1 MAPTDF
7 DNFDAESRG
16 NPRAVVGTGGPASL
30 GNRSDAFDGQS
41 SALGNVLDRQARQ
54 LEQMLDRFHAFS
66 LPTNRHQ
73 SKRDRVR
80 GSGTHLKFS
89 ALGATVE

>member
-30 GNRSDAFDGQS
+30 GDRRDALDGQS
-41 SALGNVLDRQARQ
+41 SPLGNVLDREARQ

-66 LPTNRHQ
+66 LSTNKYQ
-73 SKRDRVR
+73 SKRHRLGV
-80 GSGTHLKFS
+80 GAHLKIS
-89 ALGATVE
+89 APGAAVE